1 MPRTADRR
9 VPTARRAWQS
19 GDLLGAV
26 VPEAAVVGD
35 SPAGDPPRQQ
45 PCGSNRTQ
53 HVLPDTRIYVRLS
66 DERTTRR
73 RSILLRPLLA
83 PRSLPSVRGLRHT
96 DRPVLREL
104 VVAFGSRPQS
114 PQANFFTI
122 VVLAGHL
129 THQHLVRSAAYREAR
144 VAPSTSFALGS
155 RRGGAGP

>member
-26 VPEAAVVGD
+26 VPEAAVGRE
-35 SPAGDPPRQQ
+35 SPAGGATRHHR
-45 PCGSNRTQ
+45 CGSNRAQ

-96 DRPVLREL
+96 DKPVLREL

-114 PQANFFTI
+114 PQANFINI

-129 THQHLVRSAAYREAR
+129 AHQRLVRSAAYREAR
-144 VAPSTSFALGS
+144 VAPATFFLSGG
-155 RRGGAGP
+155 RGGGGGP